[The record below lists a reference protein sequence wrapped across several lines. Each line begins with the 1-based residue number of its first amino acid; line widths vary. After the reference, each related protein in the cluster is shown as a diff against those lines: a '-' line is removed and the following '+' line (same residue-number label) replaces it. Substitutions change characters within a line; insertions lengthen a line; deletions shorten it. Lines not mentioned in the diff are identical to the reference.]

1 MKTKLMLL
9 VAIAGSLFSCTRSRY
24 ATFGAY
30 ESDDVYYSSSETYIA
45 DFALVDDEAY
55 YNPSIDSSSTHD
67 SSDDYYDPNYTA
79 PPVYTPN
86 STVNNWQPDPW
97 NGGYYNNGYSMN
109 SGFSNYN
116 YGSYWNP
123 GPSPMM
129 GISWTPYGGYMA
141 NYSVGFSPYYTPSWG
156 YNPYNNWYTPYYS
169 PYYYSGW
176 AYSPSYNPNQYYSNG
191 MNDLPSAGGTI
202 HGPRNP
208 ISAISGTSS
217 SYSNGLFY
225 NGSKRDMHTYANA
238 LETAPKPSVS
248 SVSSSE
254 KPSNSHSIRP
264 GVRPSQSNN
273 FAKPGRDGNSDRP
286 NAVNSTPSSRPITSN
301 STGKPMRETA
311 PESERVNTGRET
323 RPASQIDAP
332 VRETPR
338 TIPRAEPSRSNG
350 SSPAPS
356 RSGGGSTGSP
366 RRK

>member
-1 MKTKLMLL
+1 MKINLMLL
-9 VAIAGSLFSCTRSRY
+9 TAIAASLFSCTRSRY

-30 ESDDVYYSSSETYIA
+30 ESDDVYYSSSDTYIA

-55 YNPSIDSSSTHD
+55 SNPSIDSSSTHD
-67 SSDDYYDPNYTA
+67 TSDDYYDPNYTA

-86 STVNNWQPDPW
+86 SSSNEWQPDPW
-97 NGGYYNNGYSMN
+97 NNGFYSGGNSMN
-109 SGFSNYN
+109 SGFGNYN

-123 GPSPMM
+123 YTSPMM
-129 GISWTPYGGYMA
+129 GVTWTPYSGYVT
-141 NYSVGFSPYYTPSWG
+141 NYSVGFSPYYSPSWG

-176 AYSPSYNPNQYYSNG
+176 AYSPSYNSNQYYSYG
-191 MNDLPSAGGTI
+191 MNDLPSVGGTI

-225 NGSKRDMHTYANA
+225 NGSKRNSHAYVAA
-238 LETAPKPSVS
+238 LETAPKPIVSTVS
-248 SVSSSE
+248 STERPSNVPTNRPGTRPSQANNVTKPVRVGNSARPNAGNPTSR
-254 KPSNSHSIRP
+254 PSNSNSSSK
-264 GVRPSQSNN
+264 PS
-273 FAKPGRDGNSDRP
+273 
-286 NAVNSTPSSRPITSN
+286 
-301 STGKPMRETA
+301 RETA
-311 PESERVNTGRET
+311 PESERINTGRET
-323 RPASQIDAP
+323 RPATQMDAP

-338 TIPRAEPSRSNG
+338 TMPRAEPSRG
-350 SSPAPS
+350 SGPSPAPS

>member
-9 VAIAGSLFSCTRSRY
+9 LAIAASLFSCTRSRY

-97 NGGYYNNGYSMN
+97 NGGCYNNGYSMN
-109 SGFSNYN
+109 SGFSSYN
-116 YGSYWNP
+116 YGSYWNQN
-123 GPSPMM
+123 PSPMM

-156 YNPYNNWYTPYYS
+156 YNPYNSWYTPYYS

-176 AYSPSYNPNQYYSNG
+176 AYSPAYNNNQFYGSG
-191 MNDLPSAGGTI
+191 MNDLPSVGATV

-217 SYSNGLFY
+217 AYSSGLFY
-225 NGSKRDMHTYANA
+225 NGSKRDLHTYVNE
-238 LETAPKPSVS
+238 LETAPKPAIAAS
-248 SVSSSE
+248 
-254 KPSNSHSIRP
+254 PSTQ
-264 GVRPSQSNN
+264 RPSGSLTNSNRPSHAN
-273 FAKPGRDGNSDRP
+273 GVAKPGRDGNTGRP
-286 NAVNSTPSSRPITSN
+286 TAAQPSSLPNTVNSNNNPPREARPIIEN
-301 STGKPMRETA
+301 
-311 PESERVNTGRET
+311 ERVNAGWET
-323 RPASQIDAP
+323 RPTPQTDSP
-332 VRETPR
+332 NRETPR
-338 TIPRAEPSRSNG
+338 TMPRAEPSRNSG